1 MDTDEIEPAVPR
13 DRPFLRWA
21 VRKALRWAMAGT
33 VLVWVSACQETTVV
47 VLPVAAVD
55 ISPAQ
60 LSVVQGD
67 QEALS
72 ATPRTSGGQTLSGR
86 SVEWSTDD
94 PSVAS
99 VNSMGQVEGIAPS
112 TTRIHATVDQVTG
125 SALITVLPGRT
136 IVLSA
141 GTLQLEGITGEPD
154 PVEQE
159 LAVTNGGGGTLDG
172 LVVTV
177 HPVEG
182 GPTDWLQPT
191 LATGTAPTTLQ
202 VRAHPEELE
211 PGSYQARLTLSA
223 PRALNTP
230 VSVDVTFDVREPDPV
245 LDVTPG
251 SLSLSARAGAHEPAT
266 QTVSILNAGGGVLG
280 GLTTSIRYE
289 GSGSVEWLSAD
300 LDAVLAPTEMTLSG
314 SARHLSPGVYSAVVR
329 VSSSVALNGFAEVV
343 VTFTVGGE
351 TLSPGSPV
359 HSVKAVR

>member
-1 MDTDEIEPAVPR
+1 MDTDEIELGVHR
-13 DRPFLRWA
+13 DRPLLIRA
-21 VRKALRWAMAGT
+21 ARKALGWAMAGT
-33 VLVWVSACQETTVV
+33 VLLWVSACQETTVV

-72 ATPRTSGGQTLSGR
+72 ATPRTSGGQALSGR
-86 SVEWSTDD
+86 SVEWSTED

-99 VNSMGQVEGIAPS
+99 VNSMGQVEGIEPS
-112 TTRIHATVDQVTG
+112 TTRIHATVDDVTG
-125 SALITVLPGRT
+125 SALITVLPGRS
-136 IVLSA
+136 IVLSTS
-141 GTLQLEGITGEPD
+141 TLQLEGIAGEAG

-172 LVVTV
+172 LVMTV
-177 HPVEG
+177 HPVDG

-191 LATGTAPTTLQ
+191 LAAGTAPTTLH
-202 VRAHPEELE
+202 VRAHPEDLA
-211 PGSYQARLTLSA
+211 PGNYQARLTLSA
-223 PRALNTP
+223 PRALNSP
-230 VSVDVTFDVREPDPV
+230 VNVDVTLDVREPDPV
-245 LDVTPG
+245 LDVNPG

-266 QTVSILNAGGGVLG
+266 QTVSILNTGGGVLG

-329 VSSSVALNGFAEVV
+329 VSSPAALNEFAEVV

-351 TLSPGSPV
+351 TLSLGSPGPPGR
-359 HSVKAVR
+359 AVR